1 MRDVGA
7 AQTTQTTPVSVRGA
21 GAADDYAI
29 LLEGVRKEYK
39 LYASISEQALDVFG
53 LASLRFWR
61 PTKFRIFSA
70 LDGIDLKIRRGE
82 RVGIIGRN
90 GAGKTTL
97 LKLIT
102 GNFGP
107 TIGEVAVRGTVQALM
122 TTGVGFHTDFTGA
135 ENIRASLVYNGLPC
149 AEVETAFQDVVDFC
163 ELGDF
168 LHQPVKTYSL
178 GMRTRLQFATAT
190 AIKPD
195 ILIVDEVLGAGD
207 TYFSA
212 KSMVRMQTLAQSGCT
227 LLLVSHAMSQV
238 LAFCDRVLWIDEG
251 RIRKDGPARSV
262 VGEYEVFMRAMS
274 VSRLGSAAADQV
286 NSAAGDALRLAR
298 AAGVNDDD
306 GPGALEATLADG
318 KAVFRWPSQPG
329 VKLEGIEIVY
339 DGKVVTQ
346 FRERSTIEFRA
357 QLRCDSNRDI
367 VCRYQITLFTLD
379 SKRVTRIRSEPDRFQ
394 AKVGILREVNMRLDP
409 CLLGPGKYYISFAI
423 LAEDE
428 HDIGVPRDRYDLVA
442 RFLDFEVFNTLDYR
456 ETVLF
461 FHEAQWQIGE
471 VPIVPPSVTRAV
483 SST

>member
-1 MRDVGA
+1 MLE
-7 AQTTQTTPVSVRGA
+7 QTT
-21 GAADDYAI
+21 YAESI
-29 LLEGVRKEYK
+29 APPAIRFQAVRKEYK
-39 LYASISEQALDVFG
+39 LYNSVSEQTLDVLG
-53 LASLRFWR
+53 LSTLRFWR
-61 PTKFRIFSA
+61 RPQIRIFPA
-70 LDGIDLKIRRGE
+70 LDGIDLEIRRGE

-97 LKLIT
+97 LKLVT

-107 TIGEVAVRGTVQALM
+107 TVGDVAVNGTVQALM
-122 TTGVGFHTDFTGA
+122 TTGVGFHTEFTGA
-135 ENIRASLVYNGLPC
+135 ENIRASLMYNGLPG
-149 AEVETAFQDVVDFC
+149 AEVETAFQDIVDFC

-207 TYFSA
+207 AYFST
-212 KSMVRMQTLAQSGCT
+212 KSMVRMQALAQSGCT
-227 LLLVSHAMSQV
+227 LLLVSHAMSQI

-262 VGEYEVFMRAMS
+262 VGEYEVFMRAVS
-274 VSRLGSAAADQV
+274 VSRLGSAAADQAS
-286 NSAAGDALRLAR
+286 SAAGDAFRLAK

-306 GPGALEATLADG
+306 GPGALEATLVDG
-318 KAVFRWPSQPG
+318 KSVFRWPSEPG
-329 VKLEGIEIVY
+329 VKLESIDIVC

-367 VCRYQITLFTLD
+367 ACRYQITLFTLD
-379 SKRVTRIRSEPDRFQ
+379 SKRVTRIRSETDHFQ
-394 AKVGILREVNMRLDP
+394 AKFGALRDLSMKLDP
-409 CLLGPGKYYISFAI
+409 CLLGPGKYYVSFAI
-423 LAEDE
+423 LVEDE
-428 HDIGVPRDRYDLVA
+428 RDIGVPQDRYDLVA
-442 RFLDFEVFNTLDYR
+442 RFLDFEVFSTLDYR

-461 FHEAQWQIGE
+461 FHEAEWRIGD
-471 VPIVPPSVTRAV
+471 VAV
-483 SST
+483 ATTPQFVAQTEAAT